1 VEEDYLLGEELDD
14 PMEVVAESCAIFL
27 VVVIGANIL

>member
-14 PMEVVAESCAIFL
+14 PMEVVSKSCAIFL
-27 VVVIGANIL
+27 VADVDANIL

>member
-14 PMEVVAESCAIFL
+14 PMEVVAVSYAIFL
-27 VVVIGANIL
+27 VVVIGANIF